1 MLKHCI
7 FFCLLSYSNISST
20 TLSSPLCFLT
30 RNYSAQRAALIGLII
45 QEFVTH
51 ACAHL
56 CLCTRIITDSGSK
69 AVNNDSRGRHRHGI
83 STLRK
88 LTLSAPTLPSYI
100 LSFYLVSRHLQQY
113 FKGLIA
119 EQMAVMIHHFSAIQ
133 KQQLLCWHF
142 MYCGKM
148 VCKMIPFFLE
158 SCI

>member
-1 MLKHCI
+1 MNVPWAASHIVKCVKHCI

-30 RNYSAQRAALIGLII
+30 RNYSAQRAALIGLIT

-88 LTLSAPTLPSYI
+88 LTFSAPTFSSYI
-100 LSFYLVSRHLQQY
+100 LSLLGISASAATLQRLDSRTNGCNDSSFQCNT
-113 FKGLIA
+113 KA
-119 EQMAVMIHHFSAIQ
+119 TAA
-133 KQQLLCWHF
+133 LLALYVLW
-142 MYCGKM
+142 
-148 VCKMIPFFLE
+148 
-158 SCI
+158 